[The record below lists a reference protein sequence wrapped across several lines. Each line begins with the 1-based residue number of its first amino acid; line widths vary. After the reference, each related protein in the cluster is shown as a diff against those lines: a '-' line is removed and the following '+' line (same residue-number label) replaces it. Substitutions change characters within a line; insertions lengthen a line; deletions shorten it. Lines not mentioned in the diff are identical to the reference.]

1 MVAGH
6 VDDRKQGLDALAP
19 LRAATVGTEIVVTD
33 STGAATRWRVVSREL
48 ISKHALPVERI
59 FARTGPPR
67 LTPRDV
73 RSPLPPR
80 ARQLPGQRRRGRGT
94 GPMNQVVALRRPRI
108 GSVARVNPVPAERV
122 AAGLDDAELG
132 RRFVAGEEQALAWA
146 YERWAGQIHGMAVR
160 AFGPG
165 PDAEDVTQQVFVSA
179 WTGRARFRPDQG
191 PLPAWLV
198 GIARHKIADGWARR
212 DRQRREA
219 EAAASQA
226 RQGPAVA
233 ATPGVDSAAT
243 DRVLLL
249 DELERLGQPQRGIV
263 ELAFFE
269 DLTHAQIADRTG
281 IPLGTVKSH
290 IRRTL
295 ERLRTR
301 LEVDGGALHA

>member
-1 MVAGH
+1 VSHAVALH
-6 VDDRKQGLDALAP
+6 R
-19 LRAATVGTEIVVTD
+19 
-33 STGAATRWRVVSREL
+33 
-48 ISKHALPVERI
+48 
-59 FARTGPPR
+59 PR
-67 LTPRDV
+67 L
-73 RSPLPPR
+73 
-80 ARQLPGQRRRGRGT
+80 
-94 GPMNQVVALRRPRI
+94 
-108 GSVARVNPVPAERV
+108 GSVGRVQAERTPAEP
-122 AAGLDDAELG
+122 DDAELG
-132 RRFVAGEEQALAWA
+132 RRFAAGEEQALAWA

-179 WTGRARFRPDQG
+179 WTGRARFQPDQG

-212 DRQRREA
+212 ERQRREA
-219 EAAASQA
+219 EAAVSEA
-226 RQGPAVA
+226 RQAPTAG
-233 ATPGVDSAAT
+233 ATPGVDSAVA

-249 DELERLGQPQRGIV
+249 DELDRLGQPQRGII